1 MFYIKGSIVI
11 YNYLFASYLYEF
23 AYIKHKKERANT
35 FILLFS
41 IMCMQEYKDISLFA
55 DTHYICISV
64 SYKFF
69 RGKNKF
75 NLIFIIRYLSHT
87 LYKTNADIISTTL

>member
-1 MFYIKGSIVI
+1 M
-11 YNYLFASYLYEF
+11 
-23 AYIKHKKERANT
+23 H
-35 FILLFS
+35 
-41 IMCMQEYKDISLFA
+41 EYKNISLFA

-87 LYKTNADIISTTL
+87 LYKKMQISYLLLSNYYTFMILK

>member
-23 AYIKHKKERANT
+23 AYIKHKKGRSNT

-41 IMCMQEYKDISLFA
+41 TMCMQEYKDISLFA
-55 DTHYICISV
+55 DTHFICISV
-64 SYKFF
+64 PYKFF
-69 RGKNKF
+69 RVKINIF
-75 NLIFIIRYLSHT
+75 SLISIILYLSYT
-87 LYKTNADIISTTL
+87 LYKVSADVISTL

>member
-64 SYKFF
+64 SYKFL
-69 RGKNKF
+69 RRKINIF
-75 NLIFIIRYLSHT
+75 NLISII
-87 LYKTNADIISTTL
+87 